1 MSAWEHAGKRFLGSL
16 PGMRRAGC
24 RGAPRFTPTQG
35 SALSP
40 HTSKHIAAK
49 HTSVFLRVMR
59 SFLMA
64 ARRRLRCSTWGV
76 TRRWILGHLM
86 VVLPFCVAG
95 RGESDR

>member
-1 MSAWEHAGKRFLGSL
+1 MGARGQAVFGVAAGRATCRL
-16 PGMRRAGC
+16 PWRTQ
-24 RGAPRFTPTQG
+24 FTPTQG

-49 HTSVFLRVMR
+49 RTSVFLRVMR

-95 RGESDR
+95 RGESER